1 MTTVVDKSEGR
12 LTLQELGARYLA
24 SLSGE
29 LRQRHQPEVHR
40 FIRWYG
46 ADRQAGE
53 LRGHE
58 VSSYAETFGSS
69 VADASERI
77 EVVRAFLSFAKKE
90 GCTATNLA
98 VHLRLRKSAAP
109 GPAGGRARARK
120 KVSLTPEGR
129 AALETEL
136 ERLKAERPRVAEDLQ
151 RAMAD
156 KDFRENAPL
165 DAAREQQGY
174 LEARIREIE
183 ATLADAVLLAEEKA
197 GGSEAEMGSTLVLR
211 NLGSGAETCYTLVPA
226 SEANA
231 SQGRISVESP
241 VGKALLGRTI
251 GEEVEVTAPSSV
263 LRFRIER
270 IEG

>member
-1 MTTVVDKSEGR
+1 VVDTSAGG
-12 LTLQELGARYLA
+12 LTLQELAARYLA
-24 SLSGE
+24 SLSAE
-29 LRQRHQPEVHR
+29 LRQRSQAEVHR

-46 ADRQAGE
+46 ADRPAGE

-77 EVVRAFLSFAKKE
+77 EVVRALLSFAKKE

-98 VHLRLRKSAAP
+98 THLRLRKSAASA
-109 GPAGGRARARK
+109 PAAGRAAASRRVA
-120 KVSLTPEGR
+120 LTPEGR
-129 AALETEL
+129 AALEAEL
-136 ERLKAERPRVAEDLQ
+136 EKLKAERPRITEDLQ

-156 KDFRENAPL
+156 KDFKENAPL

-174 LEARIREIE
+174 LEARIRKIE
-183 ATLADAVLLAEEKA
+183 ASLANAVVLAEEKPGA
-197 GGSEAEMGSTLVLR
+197 SEAELGSTLVLR
-211 NLGSGAETCYTLVPA
+211 NLGSGAETRYTLVPA

-241 VGKALLGRTI
+241 VGKALVGRTI